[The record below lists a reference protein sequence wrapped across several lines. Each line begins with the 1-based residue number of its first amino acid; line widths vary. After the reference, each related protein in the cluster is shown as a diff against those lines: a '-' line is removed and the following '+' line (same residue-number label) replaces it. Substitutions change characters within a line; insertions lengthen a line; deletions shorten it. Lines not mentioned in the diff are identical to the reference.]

1 MDESR
6 RTPAREP
13 VNKSQIRRA
22 QRGVV
27 AGYIHQL
34 SDRHGSRPTP
44 RSDSQLASDSG
55 DGA

>member
-6 RTPAREP
+6 RTPEREP
-13 VNKSQIRRA
+13 VNDSQIRRA

-34 SDRHGSRPTP
+34 SNRHGSRPTP
-44 RSDSQLASDSG
+44 RSDNQLASDSG

>member
-13 VNKSQIRRA
+13 ANQSQMRRA

-34 SDRHGSRPTP
+34 SERHGSRPTP
-44 RSDSQLASDSG
+44 RSDSQLHDEPG
-55 DGA
+55 EGA